1 MKQWLSAMRLR
12 TLPLALSCVVA
23 GTAVAIM
30 EGKFSLGIFLLTT
43 LTTVILQVLSN
54 FANDLGDF
62 KNGADNSARI
72 GPKRA
77 VQSGAISESQM
88 KNAAIITALLA
99 LASGVSLLYF
109 SLYETGYAAAAIV
122 MLLLGLSS
130 IGAAVKYTAG
140 KNPYGYKG
148 LGDVFVFIFF
158 GLVGVL
164 GTAFLQIKSL
174 EWWYILPAVIVGA
187 LSTMVLNL
195 NNMRDRLN
203 DKNSGKITIVV
214 RLGAN
219 NAKFYHLALFLIAL
233 ISSLILCVQTDMKLG
248 LILVPFVF
256 LVMHVKKVMATTSEK
271 EYDPE
276 LKKVALSTFL
286 MSLLLLIS
294 VVIFI

>member
-1 MKQWLSAMRLR
+1 MKHWLSAMRLR
-12 TLPLALSCVVA
+12 TLPLALSCVIA

-30 EGKFSLGIFLLTT
+30 EDTFSIGIFLLTI

-88 KNAAIITALLA
+88 KNATIITALMA
-99 LASGVSLLYF
+99 LLSGVSLLYF
-109 SLYETGYAAAAIV
+109 SLYDSGYAAAAIV
-122 MLLLGLSS
+122 MLLLGLGS

-148 LGDVFVFIFF
+148 LGDVFVFVFF

-164 GTAFLQIKSL
+164 GTAFLQIKNL
-174 EWWYILPAVIVGA
+174 EWWYVFPALAVGA

-195 NNMRDRLN
+195 NNMRDRIN
-203 DKNSGKITIVV
+203 DKSSGKITVVV

-233 ISSLILCVQTDMKLG
+233 VSSLIFCIQTDMKIG
-248 LILVPFVF
+248 LMLVPFIF
-256 LVMHVKKVMATTSEK
+256 LVMHVKKVMATRSEK

-286 MSLLLLIS
+286 MSVLLFIS
-294 VVIFI
+294 ALIFI

>member
-1 MKQWLSAMRLR
+1 M
-12 TLPLALSCVVA
+12 
-23 GTAVAIM
+23 
-30 EGKFSLGIFLLTT
+30 
-43 LTTVILQVLSN
+43 
-54 FANDLGDF
+54 
-62 KNGADNSARI
+62 
-72 GPKRA
+72 
-77 VQSGAISESQM
+77 
-88 KNAAIITALLA
+88 A

-164 GTAFLQIKSL
+164 GTAFLQIKNL